1 MHLGKGDKVLESIQF
16 EMDRLGIKNAVL
28 LSAIGSMRKL
38 TFHVITET
46 TDESVDKFIT
56 IENAIEVGAMQGLIL
71 DGEPHLHIV
80 CSDKDNNTYVGHL
93 ENGCEVQ
100 YLMELSFLEINNLS
114 LMRKK
119 DEFNNAYI
127 DEK

>member
-1 MHLGKGDKVLESIQF
+1 MHLGKGDKVLESIQS
-16 EMDRLGIKNAVL
+16 EMDRLGVKNAVL

-46 TDESVDKFIT
+46 TDKSVDKFIT
-56 IENAIEVGAMQGLIL
+56 IEDAIEVGAMQGLIL
-71 DGEPHLHIV
+71 DGEPHLHII
-80 CSDKDNNTYVGHL
+80 CSDKDNNKYVGHL

-100 YLMELSFLEINNLS
+100 YLMELSFMEVKDLNLI
-114 LMRKK
+114 RKK
-119 DEFNNAYI
+119 DEFDNAYI

>member
-1 MHLGKGDKVLESIQF
+1 MHLGKGDKVLESIKS
-16 EMDRLGIKNAVL
+16 ELDRLGVKDAVL
-28 LSAIGSMRKL
+28 LSAIGSLRKI

-46 TDESVDKFIT
+46 TDKSVDEFIT
-56 IENAIEVGAMQGLIL
+56 IENAIELGAMQGLIL
-71 DGEPHLHIV
+71 DGEPHLHII
-80 CSDKDNNTYVGHL
+80 CSDKDNKYVGHL

-100 YLMELSFLEINNLS
+100 YLLELSFMEVKNLN

>member
-1 MHLGKGDKVLESIQF
+1 MESVQG
-16 EMDRLGIKNAVL
+16 EMDRLGVKNAVL
-28 LSAIGSMRKL
+28 LSAIGSLRKL

-46 TDESVDKFIT
+46 SDKSVDKFIT

-71 DGEPHLHIV
+71 DGEPHFHII
-80 CSDKDNNTYVGHL
+80 CSDKDNNTHVGHL

-100 YLMELSFLEINNLS
+100 YLMELSLLEVNNLS
-114 LMRKK
+114 IMRKK

-127 DEK
+127 DEI